1 MFRHGQSKSLA
12 VIVAVAAS
20 VALAACSSSTSSE
33 TSEAAPVTSAAPST
47 EASMAASASSGD
59 DALAAFDT
67 KTADMLTA
75 AAATQTTPPPL
86 DGPPAQTGK
95 KVFVVPCAMVAQGCA
110 DSAKAGEEAAKAIG
124 WDVTFIDPAGDP
136 TKQNAAIEQAVSQGA
151 DGIFLTAIDAGTVA
165 TSLQRAQ
172 EAGLKVVCFAC
183 LDTDGVYDSLVPYS
197 PADAYDS
204 GYLSMAALYEATGK
218 DLKVIMANLPEYG
231 IAAGEGARQAGAKAF
246 IADCQA
252 AGGSCE
258 IASEEDLLTANF
270 TTTGPTSIVTAA
282 QTHPEANALWAAAD
296 AVLQFIVPA
305 LQQAD
310 IHLKTAGIDPVATTT
325 EFIRGGEWMQA
336 SVTPSLPWVG
346 YAAVDNLNRMFA
358 GQEAVDQN
366 VKGKLITPENVP
378 AEGVFVGDVDIK
390 PMYLKSWG
398 VN

>member
-1 MFRHGQSKSLA
+1 MFKRGQSKSLA
-12 VIVAVAAS
+12 LIVAVATS

-33 TSEAAPVTSAAPST
+33 SSEAAPATSMAPSAET
-47 EASMAASASSGD
+47 SMAPSASTGE

-67 KTADMLTA
+67 KTADMIA
-75 AAATQTTPPPL
+75 AAAAPQTTSPPL
-86 DGPPAQTGK
+86 DGPAAQTGK
-95 KVFVVPCAMVAQGCA
+95 KIFVVPCAMVAQGCA

-197 PADAYDS
+197 PADAFDS

-231 IAAGEGARQAGAKAF
+231 IASGEGARQAGAEAF
-246 IADCQA
+246 VTDCQA
-252 AGGSCE
+252 AGGKCE
-258 IASEEDLLTANF
+258 IVSKEDLLTANF
-270 TTTGPTSIVTAA
+270 TTTGPTQIVTSA
-282 QTHPEANALWAAAD
+282 QTNPEANALWAAAD
-296 AVLQFIVPA
+296 AILQFIVPA
-305 LQQAD
+305 LQTAD
-310 IHLKTAGIDPVATTT
+310 IKLKTAGIDPVETTT
-325 EFIRGGEWMQA
+325 GYIRDGEWMTA

-366 VKGKLITPENVP
+366 VKGKLITTENVP
-378 AEGVFVGDVDIK
+378 AEGVFVGDVDVK
-390 PMYLKSWG
+390 PLYLESWG
-398 VN
+398 VK